1 MNLFKNQTASSVVK
15 IIVAILLGLL
25 VLFVSSM
32 IMQIGGIQT
41 LMQSKFWLGG
51 FINHALMLIIS
62 LALILTLNKGRLST
76 YGFRITENFRLKQT
90 IIVGFIAGLF
100 ITGLASMLPIDTP
113 ESWERFSFLQLVIF
127 IWIWASVCEEVLT
140 RGLIQ
145 GYLSSLSQYGPSL
158 FKLRISLPVFI
169 SALFFGF
176 MHLGLLMT
184 GLDGFSVVMIASS
197 AFLLGLVAGHYR
209 EKTESIIPAII
220 IHMLFN
226 ISGSIT
232 GLIKSLI

>member
-1 MNLFKNQTASSVVK
+1 MNLFKNQTASSIVK

-32 IMQIGGIQT
+32 IMQIAGIQT

-62 LALILTLNKGRLST
+62 LALILALSKGRIST
-76 YGFRITENFRLKQT
+76 YGFKITEKFRFKET
-90 IIVGFIAGLF
+90 VIVGFIAGLI
-100 ITGLASMLPIDTP
+100 ITGSALILPINAP
-113 ESWERFSFLQLVIF
+113 PLVQKFSFLQSVIF
-127 IWIWASVCEEVLT
+127 GWIWASICEEVLT

-169 SALFFGF
+169 SALLFGF

-209 EKTESIIPAII
+209 EKTESIVPAII